1 VEDGAIYGGGDG
13 AGVGGGGGGGEGGGG
28 GLDEDVDLLSA
39 MLLDDAPDPHAGSSG
54 VWGSSPGG
62 GVPAEINPPPRRK
75 LVELRPEQVYLS
87 DAYNAMWGNRLG
99 SALGVNDE
107 SYAAMALGKGL
118 NNPTGMNNCFL
129 NVIIQS
135 LFHIEQFR

>member
-1 VEDGAIYGGGDG
+1 
-13 AGVGGGGGGGEGGGG
+13 
-28 GLDEDVDLLSA
+28 
-39 MLLDDAPDPHAGSSG
+39 MLLDDAPDRLAGSSAG
-54 VWGSSPGG
+54 AWGSSPGG
-62 GVPAEINPPPRRK
+62 GVLAEMDPPPRRQ

-87 DAYNAMWGNRLG
+87 DAYRALWGDKLG
-99 SALGVNDE
+99 SALGANDE

>member
-1 VEDGAIYGGGDG
+1 VEDGAIYGGGGG
-13 AGVGGGGGGGEGGGG
+13 AGGGGGGGG

-39 MLLDDAPDPHAGSSG
+39 MLLADAPGHHAGSSG
-54 VWGSSPGG
+54 ARGSSPGG
-62 GVPAEINPPPRRK
+62 GVPAEMNPPPRRN
-75 LVELRPEQVYLS
+75 LVERRPEQVYLS
-87 DAYNAMWGNRLG
+87 DAYNALWGNRLG
-99 SALGVNDE
+99 SALGADGE